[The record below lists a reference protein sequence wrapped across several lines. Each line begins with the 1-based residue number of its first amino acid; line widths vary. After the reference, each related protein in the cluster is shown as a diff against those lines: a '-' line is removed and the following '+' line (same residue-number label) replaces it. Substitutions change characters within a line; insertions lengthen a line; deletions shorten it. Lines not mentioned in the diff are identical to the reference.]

1 MSDKEILK
9 QIYLQALSNR
19 QNILAADAPPAPQ
32 PKQEIAKQEFLNA
45 LPEGLTER
53 EKVLHEVMGVYRQK
67 RQMIDDLPPK
77 HRMLLEKLSRLMLG
91 VQDTKEAGKKH

>member
-19 QNILAADAPPAPQ
+19 QSSLAADVP
-32 PKQEIAKQEFLNA
+32 PKQPSSAKQDFFDE
-45 LPEGLTER
+45 LPEGVSER
-53 EKVLHEVMGVYRQK
+53 EKALHEVMGVYRQK

-91 VQDTKEAGKKH
+91 VKDSNTEDKKH